1 MLPPRRPLFARRGP
15 LGRAAPLAL
24 ALLAPLAPARAS
36 AEAPGEAL
44 RWVETG
50 GAPFPGGV
58 KSVLITRDDQPL
70 WREAR
75 GDAARRGSALLGASL
90 PLFGVRPGGVGCP
103 ARWLL
108 VGPQAWVCQNQV
120 SLSAGE
126 PLAPGAWPPR
136 PPDGLPYRYYFV
148 GRGGAQGYARVEYA
162 DDAAPERELEPGFA
176 LAIVEERA
184 KGGQSYG
191 RTRHG
196 LWVPMRD
203 LAPARATAFRGE
215 RVEGGKL
222 DVAFTYL
229 DKTPVYQRPEP
240 GAKAAGPPLARLKAL
255 RVLEESGRGER
266 VYYRVGEG
274 EWVRAADVRRPREAP
289 APADALPSER
299 WVDVELATQTLV
311 AYEGARPVFATLVS
325 TGRGAQGTDTA
336 TPRGVHRVWVKLVS
350 STMDNLEDEDAA
362 SHYAIEDVP
371 YVQFFA
377 KAVGFHGTF
386 WHDGFGRVRS
396 HGCVNLSPLDAQ
408 WLFGFGGPRLP
419 SGWTGVLPTEFEPGL
434 LVRVR

>member
-1 MLPPRRPLFARRGP
+1 MFRRFV
-15 LGRAAPLAL
+15 RAALAL
-24 ALLAPLAPARAS
+24 AALSTPGRAS
-36 AEAPGEAL
+36 ADAPEGSM
-44 RWVETG
+44 RWVQTG
-50 GAPFPGGV
+50 GVPFPAGV
-58 KSVLITRDDQPL
+58 KSVLVTRDDQPL
-70 WREAR
+70 ARAPR
-75 GDAARRGSALLGASL
+75 GDAARRGSALGGVAL
-90 PLFGVRPGGVGCP
+90 PIYGVRPGGIGCP
-103 ARWLL
+103 SRWLL
-108 VGPQAWVCQNQV
+108 VGPQAWLCQNQAQ
-120 SLSAGE
+120 LSAGD
-126 PLAPGAWPPR
+126 PIAPGGWPPR

-148 GRGGAQGYARVEYA
+148 GKGGTQGYARVEFA

-176 LAIVEERA
+176 LAIVEERT
-184 KGGQSYG
+184 KGGQAYG
-191 RTRHG
+191 RSRHG

-203 LAPARATAFRGE
+203 LLPARATSFRGE
-215 RVEGGKL
+215 TIEGDKL
-222 DVAFTYL
+222 AVAFTYL
-229 DKTPVYQRPEP
+229 DKTPVYPRPEP
-240 GAKAAGPPLARLKAL
+240 GARPTAAPLKRLRSL
-255 RVLEESGRGER
+255 RVLEETGRGER

-274 EWVRAADVRRPREAP
+274 EWVRAADVRRPLKAP
-289 APADALPSER
+289 PPADALPGEK

-311 AYEGARPVFATLVS
+311 AYEGLRPVYATLVS

-350 STMDNLEDEDAA
+350 STMDNLEDENAA

-408 WLFGFGGPRLP
+408 WLFDFTGPRLP
-419 SGWTGVLPTEFEPGL
+419 AGWTGVLPTEFEPGV

>member
-1 MLPPRRPLFARRGP
+1 MARRLAPAALASLASLAALGGLAP
-15 LGRAAPLAL
+15 GRAA
-24 ALLAPLAPARAS
+24 
-36 AEAPGEAL
+36 AEAPAESL
-44 RWVETG
+44 RWVE
-50 GAPFPGGV
+50 PGGVPFSSSV
-58 KSVLITRDDQPL
+58 KSVLVTREDQPL
-70 WREAR
+70 WREPR
-75 GDAARRGSALLGASL
+75 GDAPRRGSVRLGVSL
-90 PLFGVRPGGVGCP
+90 PIFGARHGGVGCP
-103 ARWLL
+103 SRWLL
-108 VGPQAWVCQNQV
+108 VGPQAWLCQNQA
-120 SLSAGE
+120 SLSAGG
-126 PLAPGAWPPR
+126 PLAAGGWPPR
-136 PPDGLPYRYYFV
+136 PADGLPFRYHFV
-148 GRGGAQGYARVEYA
+148 GRGGAQGYARVEFA

-176 LAIVEERA
+176 LAIVEERT

-191 RTRHG
+191 RSRQG

-203 LAPARATAFRGE
+203 LVPARATGFRGE
-215 RVEGGKL
+215 RVEGGGL

-229 DKTPVYQRPEP
+229 EKTPVYAKPEP
-240 GAKAAGPPLARLKAL
+240 GARPAGAPLARLRSL
-255 RVLEESGRGER
+255 RVLEQVGRGER
-266 VYYRVGEG
+266 VFYRVGEG
-274 EWVRAADVRRPREAP
+274 EWVRAADVRRPLEAP
-289 APADALPSER
+289 APADALPGER

-311 AYEGARPVFATLVS
+311 AYEGARPVYATLVS
-325 TGRGAQGTDTA
+325 TGRGAQGTDAA

-419 SGWTGVLPTEFEPGL
+419 AGWTGVLPTEFEPGL

>member
-1 MLPPRRPLFARRGP
+1 MPRH
-15 LGRAAPLAL
+15 AASLAV
-24 ALLAPLAPARAS
+24 ALLAAFAPAGARADAPADARADAP
-36 AEAPGEAL
+36 AESL

-50 GAPFPGGV
+50 GVPFPASV

-70 WREAR
+70 ARAPR
-75 GDAARRGSALLGASL
+75 GDAPRRGSALLGVSL

-103 ARWLL
+103 SRWLL
-108 VGPQAWVCQNQV
+108 VGPQAWVCQSQV

-126 PLAPGAWPPR
+126 ALAPGGWPPS
-136 PPDGLPYRYYFV
+136 PTDGLPYRYYFV
-148 GRGGAQGYARVEYA
+148 GRGGTQAYARVEFA

-176 LAIVEERA
+176 LAIVEERT

-191 RTRHG
+191 RSRRG

-203 LAPARATAFRGE
+203 LLPARATTFRGE
-215 RVEGGKL
+215 RVEGDKL

-229 DKTPVYQRPEP
+229 DKTPVYPKPEP
-240 GAKAAGPPLARLKAL
+240 NVKPAGAPISRLRPLH
-255 RVLEESGRGER
+255 VLEETGRGDR
-266 VYYRVGEG
+266 VYYRIGEG
-274 EWVRAADVRRPREAP
+274 EWVRAADVRRPLKAP
-289 APADALPSER
+289 PPAGALPGEK

-311 AYEGARPVFATLVS
+311 AYEGERPVYATLVS
-325 TGRGAQGTDTA
+325 TGRGPQGSDTA

-350 STMDNLEDEDAA
+350 STMDNLEDENAA

-377 KAVGFHGTF
+377 KSVGFHGTF

-396 HGCVNLSPLDAQ
+396 HGCVNLSPVDAR
-408 WLFGFGGPRLP
+408 WLFEFSGPRLP
-419 SGWTGVLPTEFEPGL
+419 AGWTGVLPTEFEPGL